1 MAECEGLGMDTQ
13 MEEEV
18 LVDRDISKDTIM
30 DHGDQDT
37 AAINID
43 SRMDTRLEC
52 AEMSVAV
59 GNVVEKPVANKVYF
73 GL

>member
-52 AEMSVAV
+52 AQMSVAV
-59 GNVVEKPVANKVYF
+59 SNVVEKPVVNKVYF